1 MKVVQPIRDKAV
13 LNRCFE
19 IARAHDAAR
28 RDEDKMSWELLL
40 VVGFNTS
47 FRISDLVRLKVKDVR
62 GQDFVRVTA
71 QKTGKEARIAMNGSV
86 RAAINRL
93 TAGRGGNEWLFLS
106 RQRDGRT
113 KGPRAISRQRAY
125 QILNRVCRAAG
136 VKERIG
142 CHTTRKTFGYHFYKQ
157 YHDLVKL
164 QRILGHSSSRDTLV
178 YIGMIDD
185 EVDESLRRF
194 KLLGE

>member
-93 TAGRGGNEWLFLS
+93 TAGRGANEWLFLS
-106 RQRDGRT
+106 RQRDGKTLGR
-113 KGPRAISRQRAY
+113 RAISRQRAY

>member
-93 TAGRGGNEWLFLS
+93 TAGRGANEWLFLS
-106 RQRDGRT
+106 RQRDGKTLGR
-113 KGPRAISRQRAY
+113 RAISRQRAY
-125 QILNRVCRAAG
+125 QIINEVCRAAG
-136 VKERIG
+136 AKERIG

>member
-19 IARAHDAAR
+19 IARAHDTER
-28 RDEDKMSWELLL
+28 KDEDKMSWELLL

-62 GQDFVRVTA
+62 GQDYVRVTA

-86 RAAINRL
+86 RVAINRL
-93 TAGRGGNEWLFLS
+93 TAGRGANEWLFLS
-106 RQRDGRT
+106 RQKDNKT
-113 KGPRAISRQRAY
+113 MGPRAISRQRAY
-125 QILNRVCRAAG
+125 QILNDVCRAAG

-164 QRILGHSSSRDTLV
+164 QRILGHSSTRDTLV

>member
-13 LNRCFE
+13 LMRCFE
-19 IARAHDAAR
+19 IARAHDAQR
-28 RDEDKMSWELLL
+28 KEEDKLSWELLL

-86 RAAINRL
+86 RATINRL
-93 TAGRGGNEWLFLS
+93 TAGRGAGEWLFLS
-106 RQRDGRT
+106 RQKDGKT
-113 KGPRAISRQRAY
+113 MGPRAISRQRAY
-125 QILNRVCRAAG
+125 QILNTVCRAAG

-164 QRILGHSSSRDTLV
+164 QRILGHSSTRDTLV
-178 YIGMIDD
+178 YIGMIDE
-185 EVDESLRRF
+185 EVDESLRHF

>member
-93 TAGRGGNEWLFLS
+93 TAGRGANEWLFL
-106 RQRDGRT
+106 
-113 KGPRAISRQRAY
+113 P
-125 QILNRVCRAAG
+125 CRPSASKSPPA
-136 VKERIG
+136 
-142 CHTTRKTFGYHFYKQ
+142 CP
-157 YHDLVKL
+157 
-164 QRILGHSSSRDTLV
+164 
-178 YIGMIDD
+178 
-185 EVDESLRRF
+185 
-194 KLLGE
+194 